1 MLNFFWNIFVDLQ
14 NSLFFIFRAF
24 NMRDYGKR
32 TDNIN
37 ALIFFATF
45 AFSFITCAYWSGLTL
60 LPEQDLN
67 GSSWLT
73 IVLDRND
80 SFCSVIQFSRN

>member
-1 MLNFFWNIFVDLQ
+1 
-14 NSLFFIFRAF
+14 
-24 NMRDYGKR
+24 MRDYGKR

-67 GSSWLT
+67 GSS
-73 IVLDRND
+73 
-80 SFCSVIQFSRN
+80 